1 MGQNQCCEADAYP
14 SHQIAPSSYQQPLH
28 VRFTV
33 DTILFRN
40 YNSILKKI
48 LMVILTILHNELR
61 LAKDLVT
68 QKMDSLLKKDH
79 F

>member
-33 DTILFRN
+33 DHILFRN
-40 YNSILKKI
+40 YNSILEKI
-48 LMVILTILHNELR
+48 QMVILIILHNELR

-68 QKMDSLLKKDH
+68 QKMDSFNQKDQ